1 MKKTLLFL
9 LASICFL
16 SSSTFADVD
25 PYQNINEKTPN
36 FNQTLDKQ
44 VASPVARLY
53 KNITPDFIERGITN
67 FTHNIEDLSIGLNNI
82 LQGKFNAGMSDFLRF
97 TINSSVG
104 LAGFVDVASH
114 LGLVK
119 HDEDFGQT
127 LAVWGVPDGFYLVLP
142 GLGPST
148 MRDTLAMIPDSF
160 LTPLWLIDHDRTGYS
175 LTAIDLVD
183 TRARYLGLESIV
195 IGDEYLFY
203 RDAYLQSR
211 VYEINDGEVEDE
223 FDDFDQFDDFN

>member
-9 LASICFL
+9 LTSICFL

-25 PYQNINEKTPN
+25 PYQNMNEKTHN

-53 KNITPDFIERGITN
+53 KNITPDFLERGITN

-127 LAVWGVPDGFYLVLP
+127 LDVWGVPDGFYLVLP

-148 MRDTLAMIPDSF
+148 LRDTLAMIPDSF
-160 LTPLWLIDHDRTGYS
+160 LTPLWLIDHDRTSYS
-175 LTAIDLVD
+175 LTAIDIVD

-223 FDDFDQFDDFN
+223 FDDFEEFDDFN